1 MYYLKRILSM
11 VPLMV
16 LISFLAFILVR
27 MAPGGPFDKER
38 VPASPEVEKALKA
51 KFHLDEPLWKQY
63 GRYLW
68 DLFHG
73 DLGPSMTQRNHT
85 VNDVIRQALPNSM
98 LLGGCSFL
106 FAIGIGIPLGFYSA
120 VRKGHWID
128 WAGSFL
134 AILAICVPALVIG
147 PLLAMVFAI
156 RLKWLPV
163 GLLES
168 PASLVLPTIT
178 LGIYFAG
185 KIARL
190 MREGMLDV
198 LGSGFMTMARAK
210 GLSDLQVNLRHGLR
224 LGVLPV
230 ISYSGP
236 LLADLLTGTF
246 VVEYIFQIPG
256 LGVFLVNSSLSRD
269 YTMIV
274 GLVVL
279 YAGVLLALNLAV
291 DFAYSVLDPRVRY
304 D

>member
-1 MYYLKRILSM
+1 MYYLKRLAGT
-11 VPLMV
+11 VPLMI
-16 LISFLAFILVR
+16 LISFLAFVLVR
-27 MAPGGPFDKER
+27 MAPGGPFDKAR
-38 VPASPEVEKALKA
+38 IPASPEVEKALKA
-51 KFHLDEPLWKQY
+51 KFHLDEPVWKQY

-68 DLFHG
+68 DLLHG

-85 VNDVIRQALPNSM
+85 VNDVIIQALPNSI
-98 LLGGCSFL
+98 LLGGCAFL
-106 FAIGIGIPLGFYSA
+106 FAIGVGVPLGFFSA
-120 VRKGHWID
+120 VRKGHWLD

-168 PASLVLPTIT
+168 PISLVLPTIT

-210 GLSDLQVNLRHGLR
+210 GLSNLQVNLRHGFR

-230 ISYSGP
+230 VSYAGP

-279 YAGVLLALNLAV
+279 YAGLLLVLNLAV

>member
-1 MYYLKRILSM
+1 MYYLKRIAAM
-11 VPLMV
+11 GPLMII
-16 LISFLAFILVR
+16 ISFLAFALVR
-27 MAPGGPFDKER
+27 VAPGGPFDRER
-38 VPASPEVEKALKA
+38 VPASPEVEKALRA

-68 DLFHG
+68 DLLHG
-73 DLGPSMTQRNHT
+73 DLGPSMKQRNHT
-85 VNDVIRQALPNSM
+85 VNDVIGQALPVSM
-98 LLGGCSFL
+98 LLGGCSFA
-106 FAIGIGIPLGFYSA
+106 FAIGIGVPLGFYSA
-120 VRKGHWID
+120 LKKGRWQD
-128 WAGSFL
+128 WTGSFL

-147 PLLAMVFAI
+147 PILVMVFAI
-156 RLKWLPV
+156 DLKWFPV

-168 PASLVLPTIT
+168 PIHLVLPTIT

-190 MREGMLDV
+190 MREGMIDTM
-198 LGSGFMTMARAK
+198 GAGFMTMARAK
-210 GLSDLQVNLRHGLR
+210 GLSELQVNLRHGLR
-224 LGVLPV
+224 LAILPV
-230 ISYSGP
+230 VSYSGP

-279 YAGVLLALNLAV
+279 YAGVLLFLNLAV
-291 DFAYSVLDPRVRY
+291 DFAYSLLDPRVRY